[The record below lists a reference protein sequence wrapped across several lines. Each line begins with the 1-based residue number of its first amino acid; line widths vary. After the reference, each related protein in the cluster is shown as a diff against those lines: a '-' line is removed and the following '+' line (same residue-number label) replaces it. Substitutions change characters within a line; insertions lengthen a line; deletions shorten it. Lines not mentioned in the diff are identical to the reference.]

1 MEEKLKRSSFT
12 RLDSKKLMGDS
23 MKSCATTAAKNHR
36 KKKSSD
42 ALFEIPTT
50 YVMDVPIEGSVHEG
64 VGEVSKEKTEKQMNM
79 ATKGKSKWKSKTYV
93 ANKVDF
99 KNEKGKDLQKR
110 REPSKIKRDISPYVH
125 QKSSPIIGPTR
136 NQDNHVVNMKTIISN
151 ICLHILLGGMVFDLD
166 IIHKPGMDTLYDLVE
181 IQSLS
186 HLF

>member
-1 MEEKLKRSSFT
+1 MA
-12 RLDSKKLMGDS
+12 KKIDY
-23 MKSCATTAAKNHR
+23 KN
-36 KKKSSD
+36 D
-42 ALFEIPTT
+42 
-50 YVMDVPIEGSVHEG
+50 
-64 VGEVSKEKTEKQMNM
+64 
-79 ATKGKSKWKSKTYV
+79 KGKY
-93 ANKVDF
+93 
-99 KNEKGKDLQKR
+99 LQKR
-110 REPSKIKRDISPYVH
+110 MEPSKIKRDISPYVH